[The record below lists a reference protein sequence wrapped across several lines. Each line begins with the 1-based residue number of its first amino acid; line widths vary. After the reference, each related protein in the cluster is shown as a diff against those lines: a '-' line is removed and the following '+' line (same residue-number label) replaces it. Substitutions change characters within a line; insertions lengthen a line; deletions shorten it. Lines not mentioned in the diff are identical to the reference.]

1 MKNVIALVISS
12 LALIAGSIWAFTS
25 GARYELR
32 DYAPSERVSLL
43 DTTMI
48 GEKWMLIGGGMAFLA
63 ATALILAVALYF
75 RARRRALA

>member
-1 MKNVIALVISS
+1 MKNAMALVMSS

-25 GARYELR
+25 GACYELR
-32 DYAPSERVSLL
+32 GNTPSERVSLL

-48 GEKWMLIGGGMAFLA
+48 GEKWMLIGGGMASLA
-63 ATALILAVALYF
+63 ATALIIAVALYF

>member
-1 MKNVIALVISS
+1 MKKVVALVMSS

-32 DYAPSERVSLL
+32 DYTPSERVGLL
-43 DTTMI
+43 DTTII

-63 ATALILAVALYF
+63 ATALIIAVALYS
-75 RARRRALA
+75 RASRRALA